1 MFKVIR
7 DDDDREDLR
16 VAEKNERLTMVVT
29 IDPELGQLV
38 AEATTADDKAGF
50 LFFDPNQLTD
60 NERDRWF
67 GGGSVIAVL
76 DYNVPK
82 RGVYFH
88 WDATVTP
95 FDLADKILECQE
107 NQP

>member
-7 DDDDREDLR
+7 DNDDRAELR
-16 VAEKNERLTMVVT
+16 VAEKDERLTMVVT

-38 AEATTADDKAGF
+38 AEATAADDKAGF
-50 LFFDPNQLTD
+50 LFFDVTLLTD
-60 NERDRWF
+60 SERDRWF
-67 GGGSVIAVL
+67 DGGSVIAVL

-82 RGVYFH
+82 RGVCFK
-88 WDATVTP
+88 WDATVTA
-95 FDLADKILECQE
+95 FDLADKILACQE

>member
-7 DDDDREDLR
+7 DNDDRADLR

-38 AEATTADDKAGF
+38 SAATTADDKAGF
-50 LFFDPNQLTD
+50 LFFDPTLLTD

-67 GGGSVIAVL
+67 GGTSVIAVL

-82 RGVYFH
+82 RGVYFQ
-88 WDATVTP
+88 WDATVSE
-95 FDLADKILECQE
+95 FDLADKILEAQE